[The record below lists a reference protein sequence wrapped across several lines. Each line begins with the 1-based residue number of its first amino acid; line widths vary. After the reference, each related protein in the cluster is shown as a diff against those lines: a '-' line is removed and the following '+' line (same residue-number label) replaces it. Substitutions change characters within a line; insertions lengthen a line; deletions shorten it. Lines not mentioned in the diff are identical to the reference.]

1 MVKQSVTGWV
11 LVALSLVLLLVSGR
25 LELLA
30 VLLPLSILMGYGI
43 LRFSRDRTRSTRKP
57 NHLITAR

>member
-1 MVKQSVTGWV
+1 MVKQSTAGWV

-43 LRFSRDRTRSTRKP
+43 LRFSRGRGRRAREK
-57 NHLITAR
+57 HLITVR